1 MCVFKQMCV
10 CGSVLLICNCCMFT
24 CVLSQALDDVKKGFI
39 KVGEKSY
46 QLQKLTEQKKMTMV
60 SQQTMQIYSYRK

>member
-1 MCVFKQMCV
+1 
-10 CGSVLLICNCCMFT
+10 MFT

-46 QLQKLTEQKKMTMV
+46 QLQKLTEQRKMTMV